1 MSFLNKGKDIVYS
14 KFFDK
19 KAGFISKKWLPV
31 FANYRRDGYD
41 FDALYEDGKAPHKH
55 KKITV
60 AKVCLHTKI
69 SYCSIK
75 TFFSIFSE
83 PSFYFEFVRKR
94 KNKKGI
100 EYGWDVAVYSSVE
113 HIYGYDYVTSC
124 YKEEPAESWNRLV
137 EYMHEAYPIAT
148 DKQIR
153 KLLR

>member
-1 MSFLNKGKDIVYS
+1 MSRGLGDVY
-14 KFFDK
+14 KRQTN
-19 KAGFISKKWLPV
+19 LCMQTYLC
-31 FANYRRDGYD
+31 NCD
-41 FDALYEDGKAPHKH
+41 F
-55 KKITV
+55 
-60 AKVCLHTKI
+60 
-69 SYCSIK
+69 
-75 TFFSIFSE
+75 
-83 PSFYFEFVRKR
+83 RKR

>member
-1 MSFLNKGKDIVYS
+1 MEEKADAEMLSNELKI
-14 KFFDK
+14 
-19 KAGFISKKWLPV
+19 KAGFGK
-31 FANYRRDGYD
+31 DGEKGFDGAITNLCMQTYLCNCD
-41 FDALYEDGKAPHKH
+41 F
-55 KKITV
+55 
-60 AKVCLHTKI
+60 
-69 SYCSIK
+69 
-75 TFFSIFSE
+75 
-83 PSFYFEFVRKR
+83 RKR

-113 HIYGYDYVTSC
+113 HISC